1 VKAQVYVTYKPG
13 VLDPQGQTV
22 CQFLQNHGRSAV
34 RDVRIG
40 KLVEFELDDMPR
52 AEAEALLTEIS
63 SGLLANPVI
72 ETFRVE
78 VP

>member
-1 VKAQVYVTYKPG
+1 MKAKVFVTYKPG
-13 VLDPQGQTV
+13 VLDPQGRTV
-22 CQFLQNHGRSAV
+22 CQYLQNHGHSKV

-40 KLVEFELDDMPR
+40 KMIEFDLDEMPKS
-52 AEAEALLTEIS
+52 EAETLLAEVGDS
-63 SGLLANPVI
+63 LLANPVI

>member
-1 VKAQVYVTYKPG
+1 MKARVYVTYKPG

-22 CQFLQNHGRSAV
+22 CQFLQNHGQSRV

-40 KLVEFELDDMPR
+40 KLVEFELEDIPR
-52 AEAEALLTEIS
+52 AEAESLLAEIS
-63 SGLLANPVI
+63 NSLLANPVI

>member
-1 VKAQVYVTYKPG
+1 MRARVYVTYKPG
-13 VLDPQGQTV
+13 VLEPQGQTV
-22 CQFLQNHGRSAV
+22 CQFLQNHGQSKI

-40 KLVEFELDDMPR
+40 KLIELDLDEMPR
-52 AEAEALLTEIS
+52 AEAESLLSEIS
-63 SGLLANPVI
+63 GNLLANPVI

>member
-1 VKAQVYVTYKPG
+1 VKARVYVTYRPG

-22 CQFLQNHGRSAV
+22 CQFLQNHGQSQV

-40 KLVEFELDDMPR
+40 KLIEFDLDDMPR
-52 AEAEALLTEIS
+52 AEAESLLQEVS
-63 SGLLANPVI
+63 DRLLANPVI

>member
-1 VKAQVYVTYKPG
+1 LKAKVYVTYKPG

-22 CQFLQNHGRSAV
+22 CQFLQNHGQTKVQS
-34 RDVRIG
+34 VRIG
-40 KLVEFELDDMPR
+40 KMIEFDLDEMPHP
-52 AEAEALLTEIS
+52 EAEAMLAEIS
-63 SGLLANPVI
+63 RTLLANPVI

>member
-1 VKAQVYVTYKPG
+1 VKAKVYVTYKPG

-22 CQFLQNHGRSAV
+22 CQFLQNRGEAKV

-40 KLVEFELDDMPR
+40 KMIEFDLDEMPKPA
-52 AEAEALLTEIS
+52 AESLLTEIS
-63 SGLLANPVI
+63 GSLLANPVI

-78 VP
+78 VA

>member
-1 VKAQVYVTYKPG
+1 MKARVYVTYKPG

-22 CQFLQNHGRSAV
+22 CQFLQNHGHAKI

-40 KLVEFELDDMPR
+40 KFIEFDLDDMPH
-52 AEAEALLTEIS
+52 AEAESLLSEIS
-63 SGLLANPVI
+63 GNLLANPVI

>member
-1 VKAQVYVTYKPG
+1 VKAKVYVTYKPG

-22 CQFLQNHGRSAV
+22 CQFLRSHGQSKV

-40 KLVEFELDDMPR
+40 KLIEFDLDEIPQT
-52 AEAEALLTEIS
+52 EAESLLTDIS
-63 SGLLANPVI
+63 SKLLANPII

>member
-1 VKAQVYVTYKPG
+1 VKARVYVTYKPG

-22 CQFLQNHGRSAV
+22 CQFLRNQGQTRV

-40 KLVEFELDDMPR
+40 KLIEFDLEDMT
-52 AEAEALLTEIS
+52 ADEAKALLAEI
-63 SGLLANPVI
+63 GHTVLANPVV